1 MTYTIEQVSPAVKEY
16 DSKFGQMKS
25 YQVKFQGNEMW
36 VDISQK
42 PSTPVPTV
50 GQQMEG
56 TIDVSGP
63 YGAKFKKAFGG
74 GAIAPARGPKTE
86 FDNFTMYLSY
96 AKDLV
101 VALQTTSGYDSVE
114 FGKLLEATIKGGKAL
129 YDRRPGA
136 PAPPEPIQHPFAGDT
151 GQDMDEPM
159 STDLLDPFKEVG
171 GFGDQ
176 SPGEGGPSRG

>member
-1 MTYTIEQVSPAVKEY
+1 MIYTIEQVSPTVKNY
-16 DSKFGQMKS
+16 PSKYGPMNS

-50 GQQMEG
+50 GQQLEG

-74 GAIAPARGPKTE
+74 GAIAPARPAKTE

-101 VALQTTSGYDSVE
+101 VALQTTDGYTPE
-114 FGKLLEATIKGGKAL
+114 KMATLLEATLKGGKAM
-129 YDRRPGA
+129 YSRRPGA
-136 PAPPEPIQHPFAGDT
+136 QQPTEQEHPFKGDEIIPL
-151 GQDMDEPM
+151 DEAMPE
-159 STDLLDPFKEVG
+159 DLVDPFHE
-171 GFGDQ
+171 
-176 SPGEGGPSRG
+176 